1 MFAAFIV
8 QMVIA
13 IAMAVVAYALQPKPK
28 APPGQK
34 AQDITSP
41 TTDAGSPMQVVF
53 GRLRVRNPNTLGFG
67 GDYTTEIKK

>member
-1 MFAAFIV
+1 MFAVFV
-8 QMVIA
+8 QIIIA
-13 IAMAVVAYALQPKPK
+13 VVMAVIAYALQPKPK

-41 TTDAGSPMQVVF
+41 TTDAGLPMQVVF
-53 GRLRVRNPNTLGFG
+53 GRMRIRNPNTLGFG